1 MQKVVTGFNLNLLLK
16 LFFYSLILT
25 NNNLLL
31 KIYCENIV
39 VTFLNQNFL
48 FFILFL
54 ISFISFRPY
63 VFFFLLVFLL
73 HTRCPISIPPFFLF
87 SFSPHSRMFQH
98 YTSSSHSPFFFL
110 QPSLFVFFFFY
121 LIPEHSSLMQSR
133 QVIFVPKQ
141 LAQPR
146 AVAHLHPQHSLDGSD
161 GFCLLS
167 FFFFF
172 CFYCYDLINFK
183 ILFLSLYSDNLI
195 LLEFRDI

>member
-1 MQKVVTGFNLNLLLK
+1 MQKVVTSFNLNLLLK

-63 VFFFLLVFLL
+63 VFFF
-73 HTRCPISIPPFFLF
+73 FLF
-87 SFSPHSRMFQH
+87 FSSTHVVLSLSLPSFYFLFLPHSRMFQH

-146 AVAHLHPQHSLDGSD
+146 AVAHLHPQHSLDGSN

-172 CFYCYDLINFK
+172 
-183 ILFLSLYSDNLI
+183 
-195 LLEFRDI
+195 LLLLL

>member
-1 MQKVVTGFNLNLLLK
+1 MQKVVTSFNLNLLLK

-87 SFSPHSRMFQH
+87 SFSPSFKNVPALYQQL
-98 YTSSSHSPFFFL
+98 SFSLFFSPTLTLCFFFFL
-110 QPSLFVFFFFY
+110 FDSRTFVPNAIQIGHLRPKAIGLAQSRRSSSSPTQSRWVRWLLSSVFFFF
-121 LIPEHSSLMQSR
+121 
-133 QVIFVPKQ
+133 
-141 LAQPR
+141 
-146 AVAHLHPQHSLDGSD
+146 
-161 GFCLLS
+161 
-167 FFFFF
+167 FFF
-172 CFYCYDLINFK
+172 
-183 ILFLSLYSDNLI
+183 
-195 LLEFRDI
+195 LL